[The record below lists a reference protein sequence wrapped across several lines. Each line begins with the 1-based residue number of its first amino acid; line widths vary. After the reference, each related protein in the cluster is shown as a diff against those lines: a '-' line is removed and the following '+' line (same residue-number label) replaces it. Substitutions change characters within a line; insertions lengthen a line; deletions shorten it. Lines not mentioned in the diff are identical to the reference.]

1 MVTTVTFDAN
11 ALARIN
17 EHAGVVSA
25 LGDGRIKGYFSQ
37 TYRSLE
43 GIQKNDRAEALAKTN
58 VVRRSTSPDN
68 QTANITIEV
77 RHYRPPLDEKYQ
89 AAVEEALS
97 LGLRALRGPARWVD
111 GLTVKDPDQS
121 FYVVETIQ
129 EMVAHRENVNKVA
142 AAIEMRGVGRAIAL
156 ELGNQYNASVGVT
169 PANPKLWLEGLGHAK
184 TKAQRKTVAKA
195 IAEWSDGDGI
205 ASHVGYGIDLYC
217 SDDFGHNAGGPTIM
231 NLENRAW
238 LSSVYGV
245 VFVTLSELA
254 EKLNVG

>member
-11 ALARIN
+11 TLEKIN
-17 EHAGVVSA
+17 EHAAVVSA
-25 LGDGRIKGYFSQ
+25 LGDGRIRGYFSQ

-43 GIQKNDRAEALAKTN
+43 GIQKKDRAEVLAKTN
-58 VVRRSTSPDN
+58 VASRSTSPN
-68 QTANITIEV
+68 KQTANITIEV
-77 RHYRPPLDEKYQ
+77 RHYRPPLDEKYET
-89 AAVEEALS
+89 AVEKALS

-129 EMVAHRENVNKVA
+129 EIVAHRERVNEVA

-156 ELGNQYNASVGVT
+156 RLGNQYNASVGVT
-169 PANPKLWLEGLGHAK
+169 TDNPKLWLEGLGHAE
-184 TKAQRKTVAKA
+184 TKAQRKVVAKA

-217 SDDFGHNAGGPTIM
+217 SEDFGHNAGSATIM
-231 NLENRAW
+231 SRENRAW

-254 EKLNVG
+254 EKLSGK